1 MNRAVRRLSVACLL
15 LFFALI
21 ANANILQVVDAKSL
35 RNNPHNSRVLLR
47 TYSRPR
53 GQIVVGGAAVASS
66 VVTQDRLK
74 YQRTYPQGPE
84 YAPITG
90 YYSLTEAA
98 TGIERAENSVLSGED
113 DRLFVRRLQD
123 LLSGRSSRGGSVVLT
138 INRAAQDAAYTGLKG
153 QAGAVVALDPR
164 SGKILALASSPSYD
178 PSRLTSHDTAAV
190 ATAWKALNADPAN
203 PLVDRAL
210 SSTYPPG
217 SLFKVVTSAAA
228 LAGGDTPAT
237 VIPAPHQLTL
247 PQTSNPL
254 NNFGNEVCAKSGQ
267 MTLADALRISC
278 NTAFGALG
286 LKLGPAALKTQADA
300 FGLDDPSLTVPIP
313 TATSVFPPNLQ
324 PNWQTAQAAIGQFDV
339 RITPVQAAMIAAA
352 VANKGTLM
360 KPYLVDQIL
369 GPDLTVV
376 SQTKPQVVRQS
387 VSPQVAAALTQMMIG
402 VVANGT
408 GTSAQISGVQVAGK
422 TGTAQHGANTTPHA
436 WFIAFAPAQ
445 NPVVAVAV
453 LVENGG
459 ALGSEATGGKVAAP
473 IAAQVIKAVLHR

>member
-53 GQIVVGGAAVASS
+53 GQIVIGGAAVANS
-66 VVTQDRLK
+66 VKTNDRLL
-74 YQRTYPQGPE
+74 YQRVYAQGPE

-90 YYSLTEAA
+90 YYSLIEAA
-98 TGIERAENSVLSGED
+98 TGIERAEDGVLSGED

-123 LLSGRSSRGGSVVLT
+123 LLSGRSTRGGSVVLT
-138 INRAAQDAAYTGLKG
+138 INPAAQDAAYNGLKG

-164 SGKILALASSPSYD
+164 SGKILALATTPSYD
-178 PSRLTSHDTAAV
+178 PNRLTSHDTASV
-190 ATAWKALNADPAN
+190 AAAWTALNADPKS

-217 SLFKVVTSAAA
+217 SLFKIVTSAAA
-228 LAGGDTPAT
+228 LAGGDTPDT

-286 LKLGPAALKTQADA
+286 LKLGGPALKTQADA
-300 FGLDDPSLTVPIP
+300 FGIDDNNLSVPIP
-313 TATSVFPPNLQ
+313 TATSVFPDNLN
-324 PNWQTAQAAIGQFDV
+324 PPQTAQSAIGQFDV
-339 RITPVQAAMIAAA
+339 RITPIQAAMIAAA

-360 KPYLVDQIL
+360 KPYLVDQVL

-376 SQTKPQVVRQS
+376 SKTKPQVMHQS
-387 VSPQVAAALTQMMIG
+387 VSPEVAAELTQMMIG
-402 VVANGT
+402 VVAHGT
-408 GTSAQISGVQVAGK
+408 GTAAQISGVQVAGK
-422 TGTAQHGANTTPHA
+422 TGTAQHGPDTTPHA

-459 ALGSEATGGKVAAP
+459 ALGSDATGGKVAAP
-473 IAAQVIKAVLHR
+473 IAAQVIKAVLHQ

>member
-21 ANANILQVVDAKSL
+21 ANANVLQVLDAKSL

-53 GQIVVGGAAVASS
+53 GQIVVGGAAVARSKA
-66 VVTQDRLK
+66 TPDRLK
-74 YQRTYPQGPE
+74 YQRVYPLGPE

-98 TGIERAENSVLSGED
+98 TGIERAEDSVLSGED

-123 LLSGRSSRGGSVVLT
+123 LLSGRSTRGGSVVLT
-138 INRAAQDAAYTGLKG
+138 INSAAQDAAYAGLKG
-153 QAGAVVALDPR
+153 QAGAVVAIDPR
-164 SGKILALASSPSYD
+164 NGKILALATSPSYD
-178 PSRLTSHDTAAV
+178 PGRLTSHNTADV
-190 ATAWKALNADPAN
+190 ATAWKALNADKAN

-217 SLFKVVTSAAA
+217 SLFKIVTSAAA
-228 LAGGDTPAT
+228 LAGGATPET

-247 PQTSNPL
+247 PQTTNPL
-254 NNFGNEVCAKSGQ
+254 DNFGNEVCAKSGQ

-286 LKLGPAALKTQADA
+286 LSLGKDVLQTQAES
-300 FGLDDPSLTVPIP
+300 FGLNDSSLSVPIP
-313 TATSVFPPNLQ
+313 TATSVFPADLQ

-339 RITPVQAAMIAAA
+339 RITPLQAAMIAAA

-360 KPYLVDQIL
+360 KPYLVDQVL
-369 GPDLTVV
+369 GPDVTVV
-376 SQTKPQVVRQS
+376 SQTKPQVLHQAVT
-387 VSPQVAAALTQMMIG
+387 PQVAAELTQMMIG
-402 VVANGT
+402 VVAHGT
-408 GTSAQISGVQVAGK
+408 GTAAQISGVQVAGK
-422 TGTAQHGANTTPHA
+422 TGTAQHGPDSTPHA

-445 NPVVAVAV
+445 DPVVAVAV

-459 ALGSEATGGKVAAP
+459 ALGSDATGGKVAAP
-473 IAAQVIKAVLHR
+473 IAAQVIKAVLHK

>member
-1 MNRAVRRLSVACLL
+1 VNRAVRRVSVACLL

-53 GQIVVGGAAVASS
+53 GQIVIGGAAVAESIP
-66 VVTQDRLK
+66 TTDRLK
-74 YQRTYPQGPE
+74 YQRVYSQGPE

-98 TGIERAENSVLSGED
+98 TGIERAEDGVLSGDD

-123 LLSGRSSRGGSVVLT
+123 LLSGRTIRGGSVVLT
-138 INRAAQDAAYTGLKG
+138 IDPAAQDAAYQGLKG
-153 QAGAVVALDPR
+153 QTGAVVALDPR
-164 SGKILALASSPSYD
+164 SGKILALATSPSYD
-178 PSRLTSHDTAAV
+178 PSLLTSHDTAKV
-190 ATAWKALNADPAN
+190 AASWKLLNAAKDN

-210 SSTYPPG
+210 SETYPPG

-228 LAGGDTPAT
+228 LAGGITPT
-237 VIPAPHQLTL
+237 TLIPAPHELTL
-247 PQTSNPL
+247 PLTSNPL

-278 NTAFGALG
+278 NTAFGDLG
-286 LKLGPAALKTQADA
+286 LKLGATALQQQAEA
-300 FGLDDPSLTVPIP
+300 FGLNDESLSVPIP
-313 TATSVFPPNLQ
+313 TATSIFPAGLNAPE
-324 PNWQTAQAAIGQFDV
+324 TAQSAIGQFDV
-339 RITPVQAAMIAAA
+339 RITPLQAAMIAAA

-369 GPDLTVV
+369 GPDLNPI
-376 SQTKPQVVRQS
+376 SQTKPTVLRQS
-387 VSPQVAAALTQMMIG
+387 VTPAVAAELTQMMVG
-402 VVANGT
+402 VVDHGT
-408 GTSAQISGVQVAGK
+408 GTAAKISGVSVAGK
-422 TGTAQHGANTTPHA
+422 TGTAQHGADTSPHA

-459 ALGSEATGGKVAAP
+459 ALGSDATGGRVAAP
-473 IAAQVIKAVLHR
+473 IAAQVMKAVLHP

>member
-15 LFFALI
+15 LFFALL
-21 ANANILQVVDAKSL
+21 ANANVLQVLDAKSL

-53 GQIVVGGAAVASS
+53 GQIVVGGAAIAKS
-66 VVTQDRLK
+66 VPTQDRLK
-74 YQRTYPQGPE
+74 YQRVYVQGPE

-98 TGIERAENSVLSGED
+98 TGIERAEDGVLSGED

-123 LLSGRSSRGGSVVLT
+123 LLSGRSTRGGSVVLT
-138 INRAAQDAAYTGLKG
+138 INPAAQDAAYSGLKG
-153 QAGAVVALDPR
+153 QAGAVVAIDPR
-164 SGKILALASSPSYD
+164 TGKILALATSPSYD
-178 PSRLTSHDTAAV
+178 PSQLTSHDTAKV
-190 ATAWKALNADPAN
+190 AAAWTALNADKGD
-203 PLVDRAL
+203 PLIDRAL
-210 SSTYPPG
+210 SADYPPG
-217 SLFKVVTSAAA
+217 SLFKIVTSAAA
-228 LAGGDTPAT
+228 LAGGDTPDT

-286 LKLGPAALKTQADA
+286 LSLGADKLKAQAEA
-300 FGLDDPSLTVPIP
+300 FGLDDTSLSVPIP
-313 TATSVFPPNLQ
+313 TATSVFPPDLQ

-339 RITPVQAAMIAAA
+339 RITPLQAAMIASA
-352 VANKGTLM
+352 VADKGTLM
-360 KPYLVDQIL
+360 KPYLVDQVL
-369 GPDLTVV
+369 GPDVTVI
-376 SQTKPQVVRQS
+376 SQTKPQVLRQS
-387 VSPQVAAALTQMMIG
+387 VTPQVAAELTQMMIG
-402 VVANGT
+402 VVAHGT
-408 GTSAQISGVQVAGK
+408 GTAAQISGVQVAGK
-422 TGTAQHGANTTPHA
+422 TGTAQHGTDTTPHA

-459 ALGSEATGGKVAAP
+459 ALGSDATGGKVAAP
-473 IAAQVIKAVLHR
+473 IAAQVIKAVLHQ

>member
-15 LFFALI
+15 LLFALI

-53 GQIVVGGAAVASS
+53 GQIVVGGAAVARSKA
-66 VVTQDRLK
+66 TADRLK
-74 YQRTYPQGPE
+74 YQRVYPQGPE

-90 YYSLTEAA
+90 YYSLIEAA
-98 TGIERAENSVLSGED
+98 TGIERAEDGVLSGED
-113 DRLFVRRLQD
+113 DRLFVRRVQD
-123 LLSGRSSRGGSVVLT
+123 LLSGRSTRGGSVVLT
-138 INRAAQDAAYTGLKG
+138 INPAAQDAAYNGLKG

-164 SGKILALASSPSYD
+164 SGKILALATSPSYD
-178 PSRLTSHDTAAV
+178 PNRLTSHNTAAV
-190 ATAWKALNADPAN
+190 AAAWKALNADKGN

-217 SLFKVVTSAAA
+217 SLFKIVTSAAA
-228 LAGGDTPAT
+228 LASGDTPDT
-237 VIPAPHQLTL
+237 VIPAPHTLTL

-254 NNFGNEVCAKSGQ
+254 NNFGNEVCAPSGQ

-286 LKLGPAALKTQADA
+286 LKLGAPALKAQADA
-300 FGLDDPSLTVPIP
+300 FGLDDSGLTVPIP
-313 TATSVFPPNLQ
+313 TATSVFPDNLN
-324 PNWQTAQAAIGQFDV
+324 PPQTAQAAIGQFDV
-339 RITPVQAAMIAAA
+339 RITPIQAAMIAAA

-360 KPYLVDQIL
+360 KPYLVDQVL
-369 GPDLTVV
+369 GPDVTVV
-376 SQTKPQVVRQS
+376 SQTKPQVLRQS
-387 VSPQVAAALTQMMIG
+387 VTPQVAAELTQMMVG
-402 VVANGT
+402 VVSHGT

-422 TGTAQHGANTTPHA
+422 TGTAQHGADTTPHA
-436 WFIAFAPAQ
+436 WFIAFAPAE

-459 ALGSEATGGKVAAP
+459 ALGSDATGGKVAAP

>member
-1 MNRAVRRLSVACLL
+1 MNRAVRRVSVACLL

-53 GQIVVGGAAVASS
+53 GQIVVDGAAVARSQA
-66 VVTQDRLK
+66 TPDALK
-74 YQRTYPQGPE
+74 YLRIYPEGPE

-98 TGIERAENSVLSGED
+98 TGIERAEDGVLSGED

-123 LLSGRSSRGGSVVLT
+123 LLSGRSIRGGSVVLT
-138 INRAAQDAAYTGLKG
+138 IDSAAQDAAYTGLKG
-153 QAGAVVALDPR
+153 QAGAVVAIDPR
-164 SGKILALASSPSYD
+164 TGKILALATSPSYD
-178 PSRLTSHDTAAV
+178 PSRLTSHDTASV
-190 ATAWKALNADPAN
+190 AAAWKALNAEKDN

-210 SSTYPPG
+210 SETYPPG
-217 SLFKVVTSAAA
+217 SLFKIVTSAAA
-228 LAGGDTPAT
+228 LAGGDTPST

-254 NNFGNEVCAKSGQ
+254 NNFGDEVCAKSGK

-286 LKLGPAALKTQADA
+286 LKLGGDALQKQAEA
-300 FGLDDPSLTVPIP
+300 FGMDDNNLSVPIP
-313 TATSVFPPNLQ
+313 TATSVFPSNLN
-324 PNWQTAQAAIGQFDV
+324 PPETAQSAIGQFDV
-339 RITPVQAAMIAAA
+339 RITPLQAAMIAAA
-352 VANKGTLM
+352 VANKGALM

-369 GPDLTVV
+369 GPDLTVID
-376 SQTKPQVVRQS
+376 QTKPQLLSQA
-387 VSPQVAAALTQMMIG
+387 VSPQVAAELTQMMVG
-402 VVANGT
+402 VVAHGT
-408 GTSAQISGVQVAGK
+408 GTAARISGVTVAGK
-422 TGTAQHGANTTPHA
+422 TGTAQHGANTAPHA

-459 ALGSEATGGKVAAP
+459 ALGSDATGGKIAAP
-473 IAAQVIKAVLHR
+473 IAAQVIKAVLHQ

>member
-1 MNRAVRRLSVACLL
+1 VNRAVRRLSVACLL

-53 GQIVVGGAAVASS
+53 GHNVVGGAAIANS
-66 VVTQDRLK
+66 VPTQDRLK
-74 YQRTYPQGPE
+74 YQRVYVQGPE

-90 YYSLTEAA
+90 YYSLTQGN
-98 TGIERAENSVLSGED
+98 TGIERAEDSVLSGED

-123 LLSGRSSRGGSVVLT
+123 ILTGRSIRGGSVVLT
-138 INRAAQDAAYTGLKG
+138 VDPAAQDAAYNGLKG
-153 QAGAVVALDPR
+153 QTGAVVALDPR
-164 SGKILALASSPSYD
+164 SGKILALATTPSYD
-178 PSRLTSHDTAAV
+178 PSRLTSHDTKKVAA
-190 ATAWKALNADPAN
+190 AWKALNADPLH
-203 PLVDRAL
+203 PLADRAL
-210 SSTYPPG
+210 SDTFPPG
-217 SLFKVVTSAAA
+217 SLFKIVTSAAA
-228 LAGGDTPAT
+228 LAGGDTPGT
-237 VIPAPHQLTL
+237 VIPAPHQLAL

-254 NNFGNEVCAKSGQ
+254 NNFGNEVCSPSGT

-286 LKLGPAALKTQADA
+286 LQLGPDTLRHQAEA
-300 FGLDDPSLTVPIP
+300 FGINDDNLTVPIP
-313 TATSVFPPNLQ
+313 TATSVFPSDLQ

-352 VANKGTLM
+352 VANKGQLM
-360 KPYLVDQIL
+360 KPYLVDKIL
-369 GPDLTVV
+369 GPDLALID
-376 SQTKPQVVRQS
+376 QTKPETLQQAVT
-387 VSPQVAAALTQMMIG
+387 PEVAAQLTQMMVG
-402 VVANGT
+402 VVRSGT
-408 GTSAQISGVQVAGK
+408 GTSAQISGVEVAGK

-436 WFIAFAPAQ
+436 WFIGFAPAQ

-473 IAAQVIKAVLHR
+473 IAAQVMRAVLRR

>member
-1 MNRAVRRLSVACLL
+1 VNRAVRRLSVACLL

-21 ANANILQVVDAKSL
+21 ANANILQVLDAKSL

-53 GQIVVGGAAVASS
+53 GQIVVGGAAIANS
-66 VVTQDRLK
+66 VKTQDRLK
-74 YQRTYPQGPE
+74 YQRVYVQGPE

-90 YYSLTEAA
+90 YYSLSQGN
-98 TGIERAENSVLSGED
+98 TGIERAEDGVLSGED

-123 LLSGRSSRGGSVVLT
+123 ILTGRSIRGGSVVLT
-138 INRAAQDAAYTGLKG
+138 IDPAAQDAAYNGLKG

-164 SGKILALASSPSYD
+164 SGKILALATSPSYD
-178 PSRLTSHDTAAV
+178 PSRLTSHDTAKV
-190 ATAWKALNADPAN
+190 AAAWKALNAQPLH

-210 SSTYPPG
+210 SETFPPG
-217 SLFKVVTSAAA
+217 SLFKIVTSAAA
-228 LAGGDTPAT
+228 LAGGDTPDT

-247 PQTSNPL
+247 PDTSNPL
-254 NNFGNEVCAKSGQ
+254 NNFGNEVCATSGQ

-286 LKLGPAALKTQADA
+286 LKLGPDALKAQADA
-300 FGLDDPSLTVPIP
+300 FGLDQDNLDVPIP
-313 TATSVFPPNLQ
+313 TATSVFPSDLQ
-324 PNWQTAQAAIGQFDV
+324 PNWQTAQSAIGQFDV
-339 RITPVQAAMIAAA
+339 RITPLQAAMIAAA
-352 VANKGTLM
+352 VANKGQLM
-360 KPYLVDQIL
+360 KPYLVDKIL
-369 GPDLTVV
+369 GPDLAQVD
-376 SQTKPQVVRQS
+376 QTKPQLLKQAVT
-387 VSPQVAAALTQMMIG
+387 PQVAAALTQMMVG
-402 VVANGT
+402 VVAHGT
-408 GTSAQISGVQVAGK
+408 GTSAQISGVEVAGK
-422 TGTAQHGANTTPHA
+422 TGTAQHGPNTTPHA

-473 IAAQVIKAVLHR
+473 IAAQVMKAVLHR

>member
-66 VVTQDRLK
+66 TQTKDRLK
-74 YQRTYPQGPE
+74 YQRVYPQGPE

-98 TGIERAENSVLSGED
+98 TGIERAEDSVLSGED

-123 LLSGRSSRGGSVVLT
+123 LITGRTISGGNVVLT
-138 INRAAQDAAYTGLKG
+138 IDAAAQDAAYAGLKG
-153 QAGAVVALDPR
+153 QTGAVVALDPR
-164 SGKILALASSPSYD
+164 TGKILALASSPSYD

-190 ATAWKALNADPAN
+190 AAAWKQLNADPLS

-210 SSTYPPG
+210 SATYPPG
-217 SLFKVVTSAAA
+217 SLFKIVTSAAA
-228 LAGGDTPAT
+228 LGSGDTPST

-247 PQTSNPL
+247 PQTTNPL
-254 NNFGNEVCAKSGQ
+254 DNFGNEVCAKSGQ

-286 LKLGPAALKTQADA
+286 LKLGANALQTEAEA
-300 FGLDDPSLTVPIP
+300 FGINDPSLTVPIP
-313 TATSVFPPNLQ
+313 TATSVFPANLQ

-339 RITPVQAAMIAAA
+339 RITPLQAAMIAAA

-369 GPDLTVV
+369 GPDVALI
-376 SQTKPQVVRQS
+376 SQTKPEVLKQTMT
-387 VSPQVAAALTQMMIG
+387 PQVATQLTQMMVG

-408 GTSAQISGVQVAGK
+408 GTAAQISGVQVAGK